1 MIIFDNEND
10 NRLQI
15 FLFFQRARLFYSHTQ
30 RRLQNVVRGFLFF
43 CFSYVREIKMT
54 SFSYFSNY
62 FKIIYHEFI

>member
-1 MIIFDNEND
+1 MTTDCKSSSSSKEQDCFT
-10 NRLQI
+10 
-15 FLFFQRARLFYSHTQ
+15 AT
-30 RRLQNVVRGFLFF
+30 RRGDFKTLLGGFLFF